1 MRAGRTSSLL
11 GGLALVLLLLAAC
24 VAQPSVTASVTAPTP
39 PSRLRVATSFSI
51 LADIVANVAGERVEV
66 WSVIPFGGDPH
77 TYLATPQDI
86 VRLSQSDY
94 FIRIGAHFERFM
106 EAGAWRRA
114 VRDAGIP
121 ALVIADEIEL
131 IKVDKVLD
139 HGDHVHDLRDGDPH
153 VWLDPRKVMEMIPPI
168 VAGLSEL
175 DSAGAAAYA
184 ANGERYLAELEAL
197 DAELE
202 AAIARI
208 PPERRK
214 LIVHHDAYT
223 YLAERFGFEVLG
235 YVLRNPQAG
244 APSAAEV
251 AALADLIEQ
260 SGVPVLFREP
270 QFNADVLEALASDY
284 GIRVEVLLTDAF
296 TEEVDSYLALM
307 RFNLQS
313 LQHLGQE

>member
-1 MRAGRTSSLL
+1 MKAGRTASALRW
-11 GGLALVLLLLAAC
+11 LALLLLLLAAC
-24 VAQPSVTASVTAPTP
+24 VAQPPVAAPVSAPTP
-39 PSRLRVATSFSI
+39 PNRLQVATSFSI
-51 LADIVANVAGERVEV
+51 LADIVANVAGERAEV

-106 EAGAWRRA
+106 ESGAWRRA
-114 VRDAGIP
+114 VRDAEIP

-131 IKVDKVLD
+131 LKVDKVLD

-168 VAGLSEL
+168 VAGLSAL
-175 DSAGAAAYA
+175 DPAGAAAYA
-184 ANGERYLAELEAL
+184 ANGERYLAKLELL

-202 AAIARI
+202 AAIAQI

-223 YLAERFGFEVLG
+223 YFAERFGFEVLG
-235 YVLRNPQAG
+235 YALRNPQAG
-244 APSAAEV
+244 APAAAEI

-260 SGVPVLFREP
+260 SGVPVVFREP
-270 QFNADVLEALASDY
+270 QFNADVLEALAADY
-284 GIRVEVLLTDAF
+284 SIKVEVLLTDAF

-313 LQHLGQE
+313 LLRLGQD